1 MLDLNLIANQLRPV
15 MAPQTTPK
23 TKTDQTEGIDSPAPL
38 AGVAA
43 LFDQF
48 NTGLGQIG
56 SALTNID
63 VLDET
68 GVVVALA
75 DIAAQVIQVTQELHE
90 IKNAIELMGQI
101 ANRLNA
107 GGLDKETLAAL
118 LEQLAKLQEIAAKFG
133 IEVKVIKQTDAAGNA
148 SYDFVI
154 ARNNNH
160 YNSADPQQMKAF
172 LTDFTREFLRESI
185 KREGSLQVK
194 EQYLK
199 KLQTHEDVK
208 NDPDKQKAIDEMLKK
223 IDEAEALGEAN
234 RDGFRSVAKASGYTD
249 EQIDAMILQTEA
261 EAMLA
266 LVKEIGQQKHIQATL
281 QEAAPKVAPISTNHA
296 PLLIMSDAPATY
308 SEENLEASN
317 AYRSEQQQ
325 ARQKQEADELDY
337 LLGVYAQQRLQEQ
350 KQQNKQEEQRYLAD
364 KQQEQDYILRA
375 LGQP

>member
-15 MAPQTTPK
+15 FSSQITPTTKP
-23 TKTDQTEGIDSPAPL
+23 DQTNGIDSASPPTV
-38 AGVAA
+38 VAA

-56 SALTNID
+56 TALTNID

-75 DIAAQVIQVTQELHE
+75 DIAAQVFQVAQELHE
-90 IKNAIELMGQI
+90 IKNAIDLMGQI

-107 GGLDKETLAAL
+107 GGLDQETLAAL

-133 IEVKVIKQTDAAGNA
+133 IDVKVIKQTDVAGNVT
-148 SYDFVI
+148 YDFVI
-154 ARNNNH
+154 ARNNTH
-160 YNSADPQQMKAF
+160 YDSSDPQQMKAF

-185 KREGSLQVK
+185 KREGSLQVQ
-194 EQYLK
+194 EAYLK
-199 KLQTHEDVK
+199 KLKTHEDVK
-208 NDPDKQKAIDEMLKK
+208 NDPDRQKAIDDMLKQ
-223 IDEAEALGEAN
+223 IDEAEALSEAN
-234 RDGFRSVAKASGYTD
+234 REGFRSVAKASGYTD
-249 EQIDAMILQTEA
+249 EQIDAMIQQTEA

-266 LVKEIGQQKHIQATL
+266 LVKEIGQQKHIQATIT
-281 QEAAPKVAPISTNHA
+281 EPKSMPSVLPTGHA
-296 PLLIMSDAPATY
+296 PLIIMSDAPAAY
-308 SEENLEASN
+308 SEETLEASN
-317 AYRSEQQQ
+317 TYRMQQQQ

-337 LLGVYAQQRLQEQ
+337 LLGVYAQQRQQEQ
-350 KQQNKQEEQRYLAD
+350 KQQDKQEQQRYLAD